1 MSYEFISSINLLHT
15 ILSLIKVISAQK
27 LWFIVVDC
35 SMTSLKFIGKCIGL
49 GYSLVSYIFKKS
61 NLF

>member
-1 MSYEFISSINLLHT
+1 MSYEFISSNNLLHT
-15 ILSLIKVISAQK
+15 ILNVIKVISAQK
-27 LWFIVVDC
+27 LWFIVADC
-35 SMTSLKFIGKCIGL
+35 SMTSQKCTRI